1 LNDFE
6 KLAQLLFP
14 DISATTQDYAD
25 KYPPRPLPEG
35 ARVTRFAPSPTGFM
49 HMGNLFPAYVSKLTA
64 DATGGVFYLRIEDTD
79 KKREVKNGVQAILEG
94 LQAFDILP
102 DEGAAGEESET
113 GDYGPYRQSRRRDIY
128 RCFAKELVKNGLA
141 YPCFCSEEDL
151 DELRSKQ
158 EEQTVNKGYYGQWAP
173 CRNLSFA
180 EQKEAVRSGKTFVV
194 RLRSPGDENRR
205 IVFEDMIKGK
215 IEMPENIMDIVL
227 LKTDGLPTYH
237 FAHAVDDHLMHT
249 THVIRGDEW
258 IASVPVHIQL
268 FKVCGF
274 KVPKYAHVSPLMK
287 DEEDGGRRKLSK
299 RWDPEA
305 AVSYFIQEGY
315 PKQSVL
321 EYLLT
326 LINSNFEEWRRANRQ
341 APLSSFPFNLKK
353 MSASGA
359 LFDLVKLNDVSK
371 NLVSQMSAAEVF
383 EAALSWA
390 EKYDETLFALFSK
403 APEYAKNILSID
415 RGNKKPRKDIAKW
428 SEIKDYTEYFYDEL
442 YAPSF
447 DLPENILPADAAAI
461 LEAYLKVFDTADSRE
476 VWFEKIKDLCPELG
490 YTPNVKE
497 HKDTPEKFKG
507 HVGDVTTVIRIA
519 LTSRQ
524 NSPDLHAIM
533 NLLGQ
538 QRCAER
544 MQTAFEF
551 FKSVNN

>member
-1 LNDFE
+1 MNDFE

-299 RWDPEA
+299 RRDPEA

-383 EAALSWA
+383 EAALNWA

-403 APEYAKNILSID
+403 DPEYAENILSID

-476 VWFEKIKDLCPELG
+476 VWFEKIKDLCPKLG

-497 HKDTPEKFKG
+497 YKDTPEKFKG